1 MPDVKD
7 KMTGKTVASMS
18 YDNKGMAAANKMAA
32 DDPGLIVTDG
42 RNRSQQMYEGGGMT
56 GMSMIGRPQ
65 YREGGKMKYMGGGKT
80 HGMKKMGDGGMMKKY
95 EDGGKTLKEVDSSK
109 NPGLSKLPKEVR
121 NKMGYMEEGGK
132 AKKGMAKKGASSNQM
147 RSRTRTKKSYGRKN
161 QSTQKMPVMKKGG
174 KTKADFKPHMMYKD
188 GKGVKANTYEKHM
201 SLKKQGYGHSMKK
214 MQEGGKMQMKSNM
227 YMKEGGKTYLEIM
240 QEGVKK
246 QKDVIK
252 KGVKK
257 QKKFDVESG
266 IKNIKKFDVDSGV
279 GKTKPAAKKRTE
291 FQSAFRKARNAGK
304 KVFTF
309 KGKKYNTK
317 LRK

>member
-1 MPDVKD
+1 MPGVKD
-7 KMTGKTVASMS
+7 KMTGKTVAKMS
-18 YDNKGMAAANKMAA
+18 YDDKGMEAANKMAA
-32 DDPGLIVTDG
+32 NDPNLIVTDG
-42 RNRSQQMYEGGGMT
+42 RERSQQMYEGGGMT
-56 GMSMIGRPQ
+56 GMSMIGKPQ
-65 YREGGKMKYMGGGKT
+65 YMKGGKMMYKHGGKT
-80 HGMKKMGDGGMMKKY
+80 HDMKKMGHGGMMKKY
-95 EDGGKTLKEVDSSK
+95 EEGGKALKKVDSSK

-121 NKMGYMEEGGK
+121 NKMGYMEKGGK
-132 AKKGMAKKGASSNQM
+132 AKKEMAGKGAASKQM
-147 RSRTRTKKSYGRKN
+147 RSARKEKKDYTSK
-161 QSTQKMPVMKKGG
+161 
-174 KTKADFKPHMMYKD
+174 
-188 GKGVKANTYEKHM
+188 
-201 SLKKQGYGHSMKK
+201 MKK
-214 MQEGGKMQMKSNM
+214 MMHGGKMHMDSNM
-227 YMKEGGKTYLEIM
+227 YMKEGGKTKTYLEIM

-279 GKTKPAAKKRTE
+279 GKTKKPAAKKRTE